1 MTYVYVAINNKGL
14 IKIGSTIDPA
24 DRQKRFNAIAK
35 HHKNSG
41 MIIQKAV
48 ALKYDGRAYEWAIE
62 SLLRYD
68 LSTYNTSHKTMDTFA
83 YNGAYFKPKA
93 YIKTFEDKVAKAERI
108 IGRIKTTGH
117 LL

>member
-1 MTYVYVAINNKGL
+1 MTYVYVALNHNGL
-14 IKIGSTIDPA
+14 IKIGSTIDPTA
-24 DRQKRFNAIAK
+24 RQKRFDNIPK

-41 MIIQKAV
+41 MVIQKAV
-48 ALKYDGRAYEWAIE
+48 ALQYEGRAYEWAIE

-68 LSTYNTSHKTMDTFA
+68 LQTYNTVHKTMDTFA

-93 YIKTFEDKVAKAERI
+93 YIKTFEEKVAKAEKI
-108 IGRIKTTGH
+108 ISRTKTTGH

>member
-1 MTYVYVAINNKGL
+1 MTFVYVAINNNGL
-14 IKIGSTIDPA
+14 IKIGSTIDPIA
-24 DRQKRFNAIAK
+24 RQQRFDNIPK

-41 MIIQKAV
+41 MVIQKAV
-48 ALKYDGRAYEWAIE
+48 ALRYSGRAYEWAIE

-68 LSTYNTSHKTMDTFA
+68 LSTYNVSHRTMDTFA

-93 YIKTFEDKVAKAERI
+93 YIKTFENKVTKAERI
-108 IGRIKTTGH
+108 ISRIKTTGH